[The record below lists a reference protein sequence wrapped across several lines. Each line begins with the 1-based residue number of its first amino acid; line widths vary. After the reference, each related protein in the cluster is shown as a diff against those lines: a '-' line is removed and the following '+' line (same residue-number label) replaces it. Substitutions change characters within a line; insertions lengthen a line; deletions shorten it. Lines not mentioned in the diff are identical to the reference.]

1 VADELGT
8 AVLRLELDTSGL
20 KEALAKAKQ
29 QVEQELGTATTATTG
44 TSRTRRTPSGTG
56 PADPDKAAAK
66 AAAEEA
72 KRKTALESLD
82 RKRFQIAREL
92 SKLEERGLDVSRL
105 RSRLE
110 NSRFSTLTLNNSLA
124 EVKAASLVTT
134 QLARQVA
141 LAKDRANQ
149 SAKAAAAQK
158 REEAATKKAT
168 EASTATTQKAQKPTG
183 VGFATTPEQI
193 LASRGGTQKGA
204 AESLNAREAA
214 VDKLLQTQNRIN
226 ILEAKGLDVSRQRAA
241 LQQALT
247 AANSEQLGKA
257 KQITQNVSRQLTIDE
272 NSLKVA
278 NLKEAAEKR
287 RLTALKAAERA
298 NQTRPTT
305 GAAANPATPG
315 ASIAATR
322 ADEELKKA
330 RAKTA
335 AETLRTTTSENKQQ
349 VQRAANRR
357 KEIGS
362 RVSGAIGSGLI
373 GGGFPL
379 LFGQGAGAA
388 AGGAIG
394 GIGGGA
400 IGGQFGFALSVIGT
414 TIGAA
419 FDTALKKGKLLAAG
433 LDDPIGQFDKLRE
446 AALFSSKAIEKT
458 VDALIAAG
466 RTEEAKIIAEDDL
479 NRLFGGAEN
488 ARDFAKATDELNRA
502 WAQTSIALADF
513 VAGPLADFLS
523 NLTIGIG
530 GGADRRRATSE
541 NKEATEIIDSSPQKR
556 QQFLDLA
563 KSRGVSLS
571 QDLYVSSGDLGKRIK
586 LVREFLDLN
595 GRIPAEQREQLE
607 RDAKLAAASQRRLS
621 IERDTLGLLQAQA
634 AGNRL
639 EVLNL
644 RESLL
649 QKEKTAAL
657 NSLPAGDTTVQRE
670 SINLNTQKEQ
680 IKIDAE
686 RLNVQQ
692 DIQKA
697 AFTEFQARE
706 QISSGIENT
715 LQLLGTEQGQYRDTL
730 GTIQQISA
738 TIDAAR
744 RKEAEIG
751 FQIDQARIGGRDE
764 EAARLVEQQR
774 TAALETRKLLT
785 ESAFELQKAGESL
798 KEASIAARD
807 NLRAAVLEFTRT
819 RSDEQGLNRFLSPQ
833 QQQNRAE
840 QDLAILLP
848 SFREAQSR
856 FTDLTGAP
864 APEFTG
870 PTQDLNAS
878 VRDFIATVDREFQA
892 GKDLG
897 KAQQN
902 LEQTSK
908 ALVAINTEL
917 VKATAALAA
926 KEWLVSVN
934 VVNNANGS
942 STVDAVNGLTS

>member
-247 AANSEQLGKA
+247 AANSEQLGTA

-287 RLTALKAAERA
+287 RQKAAASVSVDPAAQGPASPVRGSKTLPGSPIALQAEEKLQKARDKTATQTLRA
-298 NQTRPTT
+298 SQSEQKQQAQQ
-305 GAAANPATPG
+305 AAA
-315 ASIAATR
+315 
-322 ADEELKKA
+322 
-330 RAKTA
+330 
-335 AETLRTTTSENKQQ
+335 
-349 VQRAANRR
+349 RR

-419 FDTALKKGKLLAAG
+419 FDTALEKGKTLAAG

-446 AALFSSKAIEKT
+446 AALFSSKATEKT

-466 RTEEAKIIAEDDL
+466 RAEEAKIIAENDL
-479 NRLFGGAEN
+479 NARFGGAEN
-488 ARDFAKATDELNRA
+488 AKEFADATDRLTRA
-502 WAQTSIALADF
+502 WTEATVVMAGF
-513 VAGPLADFLS
+513 VAGPLADFIQR
-523 NLTIGIG
+523 LTNEAQIGPENVLAAQTQSQKFVESQFNPFERSLGVNKTVEFNNKQFTGDAASVYQQITEELIKQK
-530 GGADRRRATSE
+530 RATDDIT
-541 NKEATEIIDSSPQKR
+541 KAEA
-556 QQFLDLA
+556 
-563 KSRGVSLS
+563 
-571 QDLYVSSGDLGKRIK
+571 
-586 LVREFLDLN
+586 
-595 GRIPAEQREQLE
+595 QRASTAVELE
-607 RDAKLAAASQRRLS
+607 AAAKRNLD
-621 IERDTLGLLQAQA
+621 INKTNLALITAQA

-639 EVLNL
+639 EALNL
-644 RESLL
+644 RESLV
-649 QKEKTAAL
+649 QKEKTRAINL
-657 NSLPAGDTTVQRE
+657 LPAGDTTVQRE
-670 SINLNTQKEQ
+670 TIDLNAQKQLVGIN
-680 IKIDAE
+680 AE
-686 RLNVQQ
+686 RLKVQQ

-738 TIDAAR
+738 TIGAAR

-807 NLRAAVLEFTRT
+807 NLRGAVLEFTRT

-840 QDLAILLP
+840 QDLKTLLP

-870 PTQDLNAS
+870 PSQDLNAS

>member
-247 AANSEQLGKA
+247 AANSEQLGTA

-287 RLTALKAAERA
+287 RQKAAASVSVDPAAQGPASPVRGSKTLPGSPIALQAEEKLQKARDKTATQTLRA
-298 NQTRPTT
+298 SQSEQKQQAQQ
-305 GAAANPATPG
+305 AAA
-315 ASIAATR
+315 
-322 ADEELKKA
+322 
-330 RAKTA
+330 
-335 AETLRTTTSENKQQ
+335 
-349 VQRAANRR
+349 RR

-419 FDTALKKGKLLAAG
+419 FDTALEKGKTLAAG

-446 AALFSSKAIEKT
+446 AALFSSKATEKT

-466 RTEEAKIIAEDDL
+466 RAEEAKIIAENDL
-479 NRLFGGAEN
+479 NARFGGAEN
-488 ARDFAKATDELNRA
+488 AKEFADATDRLTRA
-502 WAQTSIALADF
+502 WTEATVVMAGF
-513 VAGPLADFLS
+513 VAGPLADFIQR
-523 NLTIGIG
+523 LTNEAQIGPENVLAAQTQSQKFVESQFNPFERSLGVNKTVEFNNKQFTGDAASVYQQITEELIKQK
-530 GGADRRRATSE
+530 RATDDIT
-541 NKEATEIIDSSPQKR
+541 KAEA
-556 QQFLDLA
+556 
-563 KSRGVSLS
+563 
-571 QDLYVSSGDLGKRIK
+571 
-586 LVREFLDLN
+586 
-595 GRIPAEQREQLE
+595 QRASTAVELE
-607 RDAKLAAASQRRLS
+607 AAAKRNLD
-621 IERDTLGLLQAQA
+621 INKTNLALITAQA

-639 EVLNL
+639 EALNL
-644 RESLL
+644 RESLV
-649 QKEKTAAL
+649 QKEKTRAINL
-657 NSLPAGDTTVQRE
+657 LPAGDTTVQRE
-670 SINLNTQKEQ
+670 TIDLNAQKQLVGIN
-680 IKIDAE
+680 AE
-686 RLNVQQ
+686 RLKVQQ

-807 NLRAAVLEFTRT
+807 NLRGAVLEFTRT

-840 QDLAILLP
+840 QDLKTLLP

-870 PTQDLNAS
+870 PSQDLNAS